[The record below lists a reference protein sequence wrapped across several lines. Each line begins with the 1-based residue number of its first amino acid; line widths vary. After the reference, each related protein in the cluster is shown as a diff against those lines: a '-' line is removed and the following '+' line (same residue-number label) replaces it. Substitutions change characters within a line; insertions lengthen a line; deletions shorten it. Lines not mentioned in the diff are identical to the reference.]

1 MSAIAITNANVY
13 NHETG
18 KFSPQT
24 VLVKDNKIQAVA
36 APAEPSQGYRVINAE
51 GGYLTPGF
59 IDACSQIGL
68 KEIGVRWEGNDGY
81 EPLEENMAD
90 LQVIDGIYPFD
101 QAFQD
106 AVAFGVTA
114 AHIVSAAESIKGVKT
129 AVIHTHGKTADE
141 MILRNKLGYS
151 FSMGDVPKKAFWDKT
166 HTPLTR
172 MGIAHQIRTSLKELQ
187 KQEHV
192 PETPIFIRCNRT
204 DDIAT
209 ALRIAKEFNLR
220 LILVHASEYPK
231 IAGQLTEQ
239 DFSIIAGPCFQPIE
253 REELR
258 GLSPSLYRVLSE
270 EHGQFAFTTDHPV
283 SSVKHLQLEGALAVK
298 AGVPEKIVLNGLTH
312 YGARL
317 LQIDHLTGAIKAG
330 LFADL
335 VIWNKHP
342 LHLTARAVRTFIK
355 GKEVYRWE

>member
-1 MSAIAITNANVY
+1 MSTIAITNANVY

-18 KFSPQT
+18 EFSPKT
-24 VLVKDNKIQAVA
+24 VLVKEAKIQAVV
-36 APAEPSQGYRVINAE
+36 PPDEPPHDWTIIDATGC
-51 GGYLTPGF
+51 YLTPGF

-81 EPLEENMAD
+81 EPHEENMNG

-114 AHIVSAAESIKGVKT
+114 AHIVSSANSVTGAET

-141 MILRNKLGYS
+141 MIIRHKLGYS
-151 FSMGDVPKKAFWDKT
+151 FSMGDVPKKAFWEKT

-172 MGIAHQIRTSLKELQ
+172 MGVAHKIRSSIKELQ
-187 KQEHV
+187 KQEQLQ
-192 PETPIFIRCNRT
+192 ETPIFIRCHRA

-209 ALRIAKEFNLR
+209 ALRIAKEFGLQM
-220 LILVHASEYPK
+220 ILVHATDYSK
-231 IAGQLTEQ
+231 ISSHETKF

-253 REELR
+253 REEQINLR
-258 GLSPSLYRVLSE
+258 SSLYRVLKE
-270 EHGQFAFTTDHPV
+270 QHGQFAFTTDHPV
-283 SSVKHLQLEGALAVK
+283 SSVKHLQLEGCLAIK
-298 AGVPEKIVLNGLTH
+298 AGVSEQVVLNGLTQ
-312 YGARL
+312 YGAKL
-317 LQIDHLTGAIKAG
+317 LRIDHLTGTIQPG

-335 VIWNKHP
+335 VLWNKHP
-342 LHLTARAVRTFIK
+342 LQLTARAVRTFIK